1 MLNIQKNIPLAPL
14 TTFHIGGKAQFFIE
28 TNGTSELAE
37 ALEYAEKNNL
47 LVCVLGGGSNI
58 IFPDKGFMGLVIRL
72 RDSGIQISGEKIICG
87 AGVPLFDVVR
97 AACGAGLAGIENLA
111 GIPGSLGGAIRGNA
125 GAFGTTIGDKIFSVK
140 VFTQNTGVMK
150 EYKKDECEF
159 GYRTSVFKKNNGLII
174 LSAEI
179 KLELGDKDE
188 LEKVIK
194 ETVAKR
200 EAKHPQDT
208 KCAGS
213 FFMNPIVKNEKLREE
228 FTKDT
233 GLVPKSDTLP
243 AGWLIDH
250 VGLRGKKIGGAMISE
265 KHPNYLINTG
275 NATAED
281 VMILASLAK
290 TRVRN
295 ELGIRLQEEV
305 QFVGF

>member
-1 MLNIQKNIPLAPL
+1 MINIQKNIPLAPL
-14 TTFHIGGKAQFFIE
+14 TTFHIGGKAQFFVE

-47 LVCVLGGGSNI
+47 SVCILGGGSNI
-58 IFPDKGFMGLVIRL
+58 IFPDKGFAGLVIRL
-72 RDSGIQISGEKIICG
+72 QDSGIQISGEKILAD
-87 AGVPLFDVVR
+87 AGVPLGDVVR
-97 AACGAGLAGIENLA
+97 AACNAGLAGIENLS
-111 GIPGSLGGAIRGNA
+111 GIPGSFGGAIRGNA
-125 GAFGTTIGDKIFSVK
+125 GAFGTTIGDKISSVK
-140 VFTQNTGVMK
+140 VFTQNSGLMK
-150 EYKKDECEF
+150 EYKKDECQF
-159 GYRTSVFKKNNGLII
+159 GYRASIFKKNPGLII

-179 KLELGDKDE
+179 KLESGDKDE

-200 EAKHPQDT
+200 EAKHPQSA

-228 FTKDT
+228 FEKDN
-233 GLVPKSDTLP
+233 GMSPRGDTLP
-243 AGWLIDH
+243 AGWLIEH
-250 VGLRGKKIGGAMISE
+250 TGLRGKKIGGAMISE

-281 VMILASLAK
+281 VMILASLVK

-305 QFVGF
+305 QFIGF